1 MIELDA
7 ASRVRVIGI
16 GCHPG
21 QLTAEARTAI
31 ASCHYV
37 IAADKGS
44 VDGGDDPL
52 LALRRAIC
60 ADLGTEL
67 VAVPDPPRD
76 RDDPADYDAAV
87 LDWHDARAAAYGAV
101 IRERP
106 GTVGFLVWGD
116 PAFYDSTIRVVDRL
130 DLPYDVLPGISALS
144 LLAARHRVVLHEV
157 GRPVLVTTG
166 RRLVDEVAA
175 GHDNLVVMLDGRL
188 QATSLAGEWDIWWG
202 ANLGSP
208 REELVAGRLTD
219 VVGRITSARARVKD
233 ADGWVMDTYLL
244 RRGTEL
250 SERPTRVVRPR
261 SARSPAARPASMPP
275 PER

>member
-1 MIELDA
+1 MR
-7 ASRVRVIGI
+7 RVRVVGI

-21 QLTAEARTAI
+21 QLTLEAREAI
-31 ASCHYV
+31 AGCDYV
-37 IAADKGS
+37 IAADKGP
-44 VDGGDDPL
+44 DDPL

-60 ADLGTEL
+60 DDLGVEL

-76 RDDPADYDAAV
+76 RDPGLDSAGYDGAV
-87 LDWHDARAAAYGAV
+87 LDWHDARAAAYGSVLA
-101 IRERP
+101 RRP

-116 PAFYDSTIRVVDRL
+116 PAFYDSTIRVVERL
-130 DLPYDVLPGISALS
+130 GCAYDVLPGVSALS

-166 RRLVDEVAA
+166 RRLAAEVAA

-188 QATSLAGEWDIWWG
+188 QATELGGDWDIWWG

-208 REELVAGRLTD
+208 AEELVAGRLAD
-219 VVGRITSARARVKD
+219 VVDAIRAARARAKG

-244 RRGTEL
+244 RR
-250 SERPTRVVRPR
+250 R
-261 SARSPAARPASMPP
+261 
-275 PER
+275 

>member
-1 MIELDA
+1 MI
-7 ASRVRVIGI
+7 RVVGI

-21 QLTAEARTAI
+21 QLTGEARAAI
-31 ASCHYV
+31 ASCDYV
-37 IAADKGS
+37 IAADKGA
-44 VDGGDDPL
+44 DDPL

-60 ADLGTEL
+60 ADLGVEL
-67 VAVPDPPRD
+67 VAVADPPRD
-76 RDDPADYDAAV
+76 RSSDLDGAGYDGAV
-87 LDWHDARAAAYGAV
+87 LDWHDARAAAYSSV
-101 IRERP
+101 IASRP

-130 DLPYDVLPGISALS
+130 GLPYDVIPGISALS

-166 RRLVDEVAA
+166 RRLADEVAA

-188 QATSLAGEWDIWWG
+188 QATLLAGAWDIWWG

-208 REELVAGRLTD
+208 HEELVAGRLTE
-219 VVGRITSARARVKD
+219 VVGEIEAARARAKA

-244 RRGTEL
+244 RR
-250 SERPTRVVRPR
+250 S
-261 SARSPAARPASMPP
+261 AAR
-275 PER
+275 

>member
-1 MIELDA
+1 MVEVRA
-7 ASRVRVIGI
+7 ERASKPTTIRVVGI

-21 QLTAEARTAI
+21 QLTLEAREAI
-31 ASCHYV
+31 AGCDYV
-37 IAADKGS
+37 IAADKGP
-44 VDGGDDPL
+44 DDPL

-60 ADLGTEL
+60 EDLGVEL

-76 RDDPADYDAAV
+76 RDPGLDESGYDSAV
-87 LDWHDARAAAYGAV
+87 LDWHDARAAAYGSLLAQ
-101 IRERP
+101 RP

-116 PAFYDSTIRVVDRL
+116 PAFYDSTIRVVERL
-130 DLPYDVLPGISALS
+130 GVEYDVLPGVSALS

-166 RRLVDEVAA
+166 RRLAAEVAA

-188 QATSLAGEWDIWWG
+188 QAADLDGDWDIWWG

-208 REELVAGRLTD
+208 HEELVAGRLAD
-219 VVGRITSARARVKD
+219 VVDAIRAARARARD

-244 RRGTEL
+244 RR
-250 SERPTRVVRPR
+250 R
-261 SARSPAARPASMPP
+261 
-275 PER
+275 

>member
-1 MIELDA
+1 MIEA
-7 ASRVRVIGI
+7 GTASRVRVVGI

-21 QLTAEARTAI
+21 QLTAEAREAI
-31 ASCHYV
+31 AGCDYV
-37 IAADKGS
+37 IAADKGGA
-44 VDGGDDPL
+44 DAGADPL

-60 ADLGTEL
+60 ADVGTEL

-76 RDDPADYDAAV
+76 RDDPADYEGAV
-87 LDWHDARAAAYGAV
+87 RDWHDARAAAYASV
-101 IRERP
+101 IGRRP

-130 DLPYDVLPGISALS
+130 RLPYDVLPGVSALS

-166 RRLVDEVAA
+166 RRLAAEVAA

-188 QATSLAGEWDIWWG
+188 EASSLAGDWDIWWG

-208 REELVAGRLTD
+208 HEELVAGPLRD
-219 VVGRITSARARVKD
+219 VVGEITAARARAKD
-233 ADGWVMDTYLL
+233 RDGWVMDTYLL
-244 RRGTEL
+244 RRG
-250 SERPTRVVRPR
+250 
-261 SARSPAARPASMPP
+261 
-275 PER
+275 

>member
-1 MIELDA
+1 MT
-7 ASRVRVIGI
+7 SRVRIVGI
-16 GCHPG
+16 GCHAG
-21 QLTAEARTAI
+21 QLTAEAREAI
-31 ASCHYV
+31 AGCDYV
-37 IAADKGS
+37 IAADKGA
-44 VDGGDDPL
+44 DDPL

-60 ADLGTEL
+60 DDLGVEL
-67 VAVPDPPRD
+67 VAVPDPERD

-87 LDWHDARAAAYGAV
+87 LGWHDARAAAYGSV
-101 IRERP
+101 ISCRP

-130 DLPYDVLPGISALS
+130 GLPYDVVPGISALS

-166 RRLVDEVAA
+166 RRLASEVEA

-188 QATSLAGEWDIWWG
+188 QAASLAGDWDIWWG

-208 REELVAGRLTD
+208 HEELVAGRLGEVEPAIRD
-219 VVGRITSARARVKD
+219 ARDRARR

-244 RRGTEL
+244 RR
-250 SERPTRVVRPR
+250 SVHPR
-261 SARSPAARPASMPP
+261 
-275 PER
+275 

>member
-1 MIELDA
+1 MIEA
-7 ASRVRVIGI
+7 GSPARVRVVGI

-21 QLTAEARTAI
+21 QLTLEAREAI
-31 ASCHYV
+31 AGCDYV
-37 IAADKGS
+37 IAADKGP
-44 VDGGDDPL
+44 DDPL

-60 ADLGTEL
+60 ADLGVEL

-76 RDDPADYDAAV
+76 RDDPADYDGAV
-87 LDWHDARAAAYGAV
+87 LDWHDARARAYGSV
-101 IRERP
+101 LDQRP

-116 PAFYDSTIRVVDRL
+116 PAFYDSTIRVVERL
-130 DLPYDVLPGISALS
+130 GVAYDVLPGVSALS

-166 RRLVDEVAA
+166 RRLATEVAA

-188 QATSLAGEWDIWWG
+188 QATSLDGDWDIWWG

-208 REELVAGRLTD
+208 HEELVVGRLAD
-219 VVGRITSARARVKD
+219 VVDEVRSARARAKE

-244 RRGTEL
+244 RR
-250 SERPTRVVRPR
+250 
-261 SARSPAARPASMPP
+261 A
-275 PER
+275 